1 MQENTVAMI
10 NSCLPFILMGGVFYF
25 MLWRPQKQQQNKR
38 NQMLNSLKK
47 GDRVVTI
54 GGLYGTITDITE
66 RKVTLQ
72 VAENVEM
79 CFMRSAISSVVAVA
93 SLAAP
98 EVKDAE

>member
-1 MQENTVAMI
+1 MQDNTVGML
-10 NSCLPFILMGGVFYF
+10 NSFLPFILMGGVFYF
-25 MLWRPQKQQQNKR
+25 MLWRPQKQQQNQR
-38 NQMLNSLKK
+38 AQMLNSLKK
-47 GDRVVTI
+47 GDQVVTI

-79 CFMRSAISSVVAVA
+79 SFMRSAISSVVAVA
-93 SLAAP
+93 TVSVP